1 MPGYFYTIELD
12 ETFGPMLEKLAAHR
26 SADDVEA
33 FAANLLIVSI
43 GHALSEMERDV
54 REMEREAMG
63 DEAVAQQTGD
73 QGCDDDH
80 IPF

>member
-12 ETFGPMLEKLAAHR
+12 DTFGPMLEKLAAHR

-33 FAANLLIVSI
+33 FAANLLIASI
-43 GHALSEMERDV
+43 GHALSEMERDL
-54 REMEREAMG
+54 REMERDVMG
-63 DEAVAQQTGD
+63 DGETRD

>member
-12 ETFGPMLEKLAAHR
+12 DTFGPMLEKLAAHR

-33 FAANLLIVSI
+33 LAANLLIVSI
-43 GHALSEMERDV
+43 GHALSEMEQDL
-54 REMEREAMG
+54 REMEREATG
-63 DEAVAQQTGD
+63 KGLGARQIGD
-73 QGCDDDH
+73 QGSDDDH

>member
-12 ETFGPMLEKLAAHR
+12 DTFGPMLEKLAAHR

-33 FAANLLIVSI
+33 FAAKLLIFSI
-43 GHALSEMERDV
+43 GHALSEMERDLQ
-54 REMEREAMG
+54 EMEREVSG
-63 DEAVAQQTGD
+63 DEAVAPQIGD